1 MKMFIK
7 PFNELSVQE
16 LYGILRLRSDVF
28 VMEQQCIYQD
38 CDNKD
43 LDAVQLFY
51 VDKGEI
57 VAGVRLLKRGVSYDE
72 VSIGRVVTNPTYRH
86 LGIGRQMML
95 QAIEYI
101 EKEWHETEIRISAQQ
116 YLVAFY
122 ESVGFKVVSDVY
134 LEDDLPHIE
143 MLYQKKT

>member
-72 VSIGRVVTNPTYRH
+72 VSIGRVVTTPTYRH